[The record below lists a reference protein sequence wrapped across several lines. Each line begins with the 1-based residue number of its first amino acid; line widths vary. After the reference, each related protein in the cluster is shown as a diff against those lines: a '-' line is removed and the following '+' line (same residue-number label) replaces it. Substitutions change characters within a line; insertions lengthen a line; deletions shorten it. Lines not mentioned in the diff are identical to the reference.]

1 MKSCFFIG
9 HRDAPESIRTD
20 LTQAITELIEREQV
34 QEFIVGS
41 YGRFDQ
47 IVQVVLAEVKEQYP
61 RITLGL
67 LLSYHPALRN
77 EPLPLNFTQTFYPE
91 GMESVPK
98 RYAIVRANYYMVDHS
113 THLIAYRR
121 YPGSNTAK
129 LVEYTKNREKNCK
142 IKLILI

>member
-47 IVQVVLAEVKEQYP
+47 IVHISGIKKKFQ
-61 RITLGL
+61 I
-67 LLSYHPALRN
+67 
-77 EPLPLNFTQTFYPE
+77 
-91 GMESVPK
+91 
-98 RYAIVRANYYMVDHS
+98 
-113 THLIAYRR
+113 
-121 YPGSNTAK
+121 
-129 LVEYTKNREKNCK
+129 CK
-142 IKLILI
+142 KS

>member
-61 RITLGL
+61 RITLRL
-67 LLSYHPALRN
+67 LLPYHPALRN
-77 EPLPLNFTQTFYPE
+77 VTLPLSFTQTFYPE
-91 GMESVPK
+91 SMESVPK

-129 LVEYTKNREKNCK
+129 LVEYAKNREKNGK

>member
-47 IVQVVLAEVKEQYP
+47 IVQVVLADQANII
-61 RITLGL
+61 R
-67 LLSYHPALRN
+67 
-77 EPLPLNFTQTFYPE
+77 TF
-91 GMESVPK
+91 S
-98 RYAIVRANYYMVDHS
+98 R
-113 THLIAYRR
+113 
-121 YPGSNTAK
+121 
-129 LVEYTKNREKNCK
+129 
-142 IKLILI
+142 